1 MPYATFFVLFSFPF
15 LVLVWWIPEAWRNI
29 STCQVTQG
37 ITTLL
42 YLDIV
47 LLFWWNLL
55 SLISLWI
62 SLCPQPSWYLSCESC
77 MSEGRAD
84 MHCIRSYR
92 FNGFVLAVASNYIL
106 LQMLTLA
113 NINIIN
119 MFCLCCMPVYLCTR
133 SWAQGELYGPFGQ
146 KLDENLKEWE
156 QSIRDLERYQ
166 CDPNFEMV
174 RWKACR
180 STAVVLLLCHMNA
193 KSCLKLQS
201 TWPSP
206 LEEEELNNEPM
217 MKANRPCMRR
227 RWPNRPTRGRLPLA
241 KLTLVAAAP
250 LGTIRIATGAPNL
263 DQFIQCWRINHYM

>member
-1 MPYATFFVLFSFPF
+1 MDTWSLKKYLNMSGYTGYHHTFVSRYCF
-15 LVLVWWIPEAWRNI
+15 LVLMELVI
-29 STCQVTQG
+29 
-37 ITTLL
+37 
-42 YLDIV
+42 LDFLV
-47 LLFWWNLL
+47 DFFMPTAQ
-55 SLISLWI
+55 LI
-62 SLCPQPSWYLSCESC
+62 
-77 MSEGRAD
+77 
-84 MHCIRSYR
+84 
-92 FNGFVLAVASNYIL
+92 FVLWKLYVGRPEPICTVYVLTASMDLYWQS